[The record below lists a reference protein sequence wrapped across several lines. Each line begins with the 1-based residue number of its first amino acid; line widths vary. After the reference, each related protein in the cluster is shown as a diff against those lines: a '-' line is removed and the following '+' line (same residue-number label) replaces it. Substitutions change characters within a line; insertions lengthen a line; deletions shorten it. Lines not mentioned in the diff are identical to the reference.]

1 MERKLNVRKR
11 GKEMISALQT
21 KDKETIIISLFVYLM
36 IILLITPIHEFAHAW
51 AAYKLGDD
59 TAKLKGRLTLNPIA
73 SIDPFGTLGMLL
85 FGFGWGKPV
94 PVNPLRFKNYR
105 KGMALTAAAGPISN
119 LIVAFF
125 GMIAWKMA
133 DAANFVH
140 PSNGL
145 GYLNLILQ
153 LFTTINVGLA
163 VFNLIPVPPL
173 DGQKI
178 LAYFT
183 PKEFDEFM
191 YRNQMFMTLALFA
204 LMASHVLDKVREFVL
219 NGLDLL
225 TFFAEPLANA
235 IFGIS

>member
-1 MERKLNVRKR
+1 
-11 GKEMISALQT
+11 MISAFRSGDAT
-21 KDKETIIISLFVYLM
+21 TIIISLFVYLM
-36 IILLITPIHEFAHAW
+36 IIFLITPIHEFAHAW

-59 TAKLKGRLTLNPIA
+59 TARLKGRLTLNPIA
-73 SIDPFGTLGMLL
+73 SIDPVGTAAMLL

-94 PVNPLRFKNYR
+94 PVNPLHFKNYR
-105 KGMALTAAAGPISN
+105 KGMALTAAAGPLSN

-125 GMIAWKMA
+125 GMIAWKIA
-133 DAANFVH
+133 IAAVYVH
-140 PSNGL
+140 PSDGL
-145 GYLNLILQ
+145 EYLVTILQ

-183 PKEFDEFM
+183 PKSFDEFM

-204 LMASHVLDKVREFVL
+204 LMASPVLDWLRSIVFK
-219 NGLDLL
+219 GLDLL

>member
-1 MERKLNVRKR
+1 
-11 GKEMISALQT
+11 MISALQT

-94 PVNPLRFKNYR
+94 PVNPLHFKNYR

-119 LIVAFF
+119 LIVAFV
-125 GMIAWKMA
+125 GMIAMKFSL
-133 DAANFVH
+133 AAWYVH
-140 PSNGL
+140 PSDGMSYL
-145 GYLNLILQ
+145 YTILNL
-153 LFTTINVGLA
+153 FTRINIGLA
-163 VFNLIPVPPL
+163 VFNLIPVFPL

-183 PKEFDEFM
+183 PKGFDEFM
-191 YRNQMFMTLALFA
+191 ARNQMFMTLALFA
-204 LMASHVLDKVREFVL
+204 LMMSPVLGKVREVVYF
-219 NGLDLL
+219 GLDKL
-225 TFFAEPLANA
+225 TFFIDPIANA
-235 IFGIS
+235 VFGIS